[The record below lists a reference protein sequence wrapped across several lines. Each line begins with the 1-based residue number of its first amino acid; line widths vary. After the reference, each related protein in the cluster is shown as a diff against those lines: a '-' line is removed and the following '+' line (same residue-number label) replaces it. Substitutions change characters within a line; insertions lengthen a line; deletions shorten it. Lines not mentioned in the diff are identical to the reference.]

1 MSAYR
6 RFLRAYYIMFFWA
19 MRSVGCLGI
28 AVNLIILSFVIVDI
42 CGDGEKYGYSGLVF
56 VAVSLA
62 WFFATLKIGSIGLGR
77 LRQNSES

>member
-1 MSAYR
+1 M
-6 RFLRAYYIMFFWA
+6 
-19 MRSVGCLGI
+19 
-28 AVNLIILSFVIVDI
+28 NLIILSFVIVDI
-42 CGDGEKYGYSGLVF
+42 YGDGKKYGCSGLVF